1 MLFYIGIDLGTSAMK
16 LLLMDAE
23 GKIHNTVTKEYPL
36 EFPQPGWSQQ
46 TAEDWKKALFEG
58 IPELLKGFDASVV
71 AGIGCGGQ
79 MHGLVVLDEND
90 NVIRPAILWNDGR
103 TAKQVDYLNNEIGK
117 DKLSEWTANIAFAG
131 FTAPKILWMKENE
144 RSNFAKIAKI
154 MLPKDYI
161 NYILTGVHSCD
172 YSDAS
177 GMLLLDVEHK
187 CWSEEMLEICGI
199 SEKQMPKLFESYDYI
214 GTLDPEI
221 ADKMGLP
228 GTVKVCAGA
237 GDNAAAAVGTGV
249 VGEGGCNISLGTSGT
264 VFISSEAFTT
274 LDNNAIHNFAHADG
288 GWHLMGCM
296 LSAASCNK
304 WLLEDIFGTSDHNAE
319 QAAIKEEKLG
329 ENHVFF
335 LPYLMGERSP
345 INDTNARGTFIGM
358 TMDTSRADLVQAVLE
373 GVAFAIRDSVEVARS
388 LGITINSS
396 KICGGGAKSALWKRI
411 FANVLNCELEIPVSE
426 QGPGMGG
433 AMLAMV
439 ACGEYESVKD
449 CCAKLCHTASVI
461 KPEAELVAKYEARYQ
476 QFKKIY
482 PACKEL
488 FAELN

>member
-1 MLFYIGIDLGTSAMK
+1 MPPVCCCWTWRTS
-16 LLLMDAE
+16 
-23 GKIHNTVTKEYPL
+23 
-36 EFPQPGWSQQ
+36 
-46 TAEDWKKALFEG
+46 
-58 IPELLKGFDASVV
+58 
-71 AGIGCGGQ
+71 
-79 MHGLVVLDEND
+79 
-90 NVIRPAILWNDGR
+90 
-103 TAKQVDYLNNEIGK
+103 
-117 DKLSEWTANIAFAG
+117 
-131 FTAPKILWMKENE
+131 
-144 RSNFAKIAKI
+144 
-154 MLPKDYI
+154 
-161 NYILTGVHSCD
+161 
-172 YSDAS
+172 
-177 GMLLLDVEHK
+177 
-187 CWSEEMLEICGI
+187 
-199 SEKQMPKLFESYDYI
+199 
-214 GTLDPEI
+214 
-221 ADKMGLP
+221 
-228 GTVKVCAGA
+228 AGA

-249 VGEGGCNISLGTSGT
+249 VGDGGCNISLGTSGT
-264 VFISSEAFTT
+264 VFISSKAFTA

-304 WLLEDIFGTSDHNAE
+304 WLLEDIFGTSDHNGE
-319 QAAIKEEKLG
+319 QAAIAESRLG

-358 TMDTSRADLVQAVLE
+358 TMDTMRADMVQAVLE

-388 LGITINSS
+388 LGITINTS

-449 CCAKLCHTASVI
+449 CCAGLCHTASTVT
-461 KPEAELVAKYEARYQ
+461 PEPGLVAKYEARYQ

-488 FAELN
+488 FADLI